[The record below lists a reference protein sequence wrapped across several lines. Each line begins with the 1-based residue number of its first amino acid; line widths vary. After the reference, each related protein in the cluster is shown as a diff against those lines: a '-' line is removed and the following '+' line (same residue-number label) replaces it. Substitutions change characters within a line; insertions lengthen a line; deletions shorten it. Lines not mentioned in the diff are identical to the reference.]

1 MLRLFV
7 VPAMAVALCTLAC
20 QPPSTELTDEQRA
33 AIRQEIEQVWAGL
46 VTAAEALNPDPIR
59 AAYAENPVVVLN
71 GVIIEDFDARFELT
85 RQFLGSL
92 RILEGSYQNMH
103 MEVLAPDVVVVTRN
117 DDLAWTDT
125 TGAEG
130 EWHSAW
136 TGVLRRIDSQWKI
149 IYAHESV
156 ALPE

>member
-1 MLRLFV
+1 MSRLSGV
-7 VPAMAVALCTLAC
+7 TVAALAMFALAC
-20 QPPSTELTDEQRA
+20 QPVSLELTNEQKG
-33 AIRQEIEQVWAGL
+33 EIGEEVEQVWAGL

-92 RILEGSYQNMH
+92 RILEGSYKNVH
-103 MEVLAPDVVVVTRN
+103 MEVLAPDAVVVTRN

-136 TGVLRRIDSQWKI
+136 TGVLRRIDGQWKI

-156 ALPE
+156 AIPE

>member
-1 MLRLFV
+1 MSRLSGV
-7 VPAMAVALCTLAC
+7 TVAALAMFALAC
-20 QPPSTELTDEQRA
+20 QPVSPELTDEQESE
-33 AIRQEIEQVWAGL
+33 IREEVERLWAGMEA
-46 VTAAEALNPDPIR
+46 AAEARNPDPIR
-59 AAYAENPVVVLN
+59 AGYAENPVLVLN
-71 GVIIEDFDARFELT
+71 GVIIEDFDAQFQLT
-85 RQFLGSL
+85 RQWLGSL
-92 RILEGSYQNMH
+92 RAVEGSHRNVH
-103 MEVLAPDVVVVTRN
+103 MEVLASDVVVVTSN

-136 TGVLRRIDSQWKI
+136 TGVFRRLDGQWKI